1 VIGGKKMIE
10 VGRVVLK
17 IAGRDANKKGVII
30 EILDDNYVMIDGQVR
45 RRKCNILHLEPLNK
59 LLKVKDKATH
69 DEVVKLLKA
78 EGIVVEEKKAK
89 DKPKTEKPMKQRKGK
104 KKVDVPVE
112 EKPKAK
118 KETKPAAKKEAKK
131 SK

>member
-1 VIGGKKMIE
+1 
-10 VGRVVLK
+10 
-17 IAGRDANKKGVII
+17 
-30 EILDDNYVMIDGQVR
+30 
-45 RRKCNILHLEPLNK
+45 
-59 LLKVKDKATH
+59 
-69 DEVVKLLKA
+69 
-78 EGIVVEEKKAK
+78 
-89 DKPKTEKPMKQRKGK
+89 MKQRKGK